1 MKILVTGSEGSLMQN
16 VIPKLI
22 ANGHEVIGVD
32 NLSRH
37 MKRSGIADPDSYEF
51 HKVDLT
57 NKRETERVFA
67 SFSPTVVIQ
76 AAAKIYGVGGFHKYG
91 ADILSD
97 DLAIQRNCLNGAKSF
112 GVKSFHYISSSMV
125 YESCPMDHPVREF
138 EPDAWPAP
146 KTCYGLSKYVGER
159 MVQAYNDQ
167 YDLPYTIWRPFNIIT
182 PHEVSE
188 GDLGTSHVFADFIKH
203 IVVDK
208 MKEIPIIGDGKQIR
222 CFTWIDDVGNIIADN
237 AATIYY
243 SGMTYNVGNTEPINM
258 LELASIIASEAL
270 DLGLISDNNIT
281 TKSVRSYA
289 DDVRY
294 RVPNIEF
301 TQRILGFKPT
311 KTTRESVRECLRALV

>member
-16 VIPKLI
+16 VIPKLV
-22 ANGHEVIGVD
+22 ANGHVVIGVD
-32 NLSRH
+32 NLSRY
-37 MKRSGIADPDSYEF
+37 KERRGIADDTTYSFYN
-51 HKVDLT
+51 VDLT
-57 NKRETERVFA
+57 NKRETERIFGN
-67 SFSPTVVIQ
+67 FLPEVVIQ

-97 DLAIQRNCLNGAKSF
+97 DIAIQRNCLNSSVKYGM
-112 GVKSFHYISSSMV
+112 KSFHYISSSMV

-146 KTCYGLSKYVGER
+146 RTYYGLSKYVGER
-159 MVQAYNDQ
+159 MVHAYNEQ
-167 YDLPYTIWRPFNIIT
+167 YDLGYTIWRPFNIIT

-208 MKEIPIIGDGKQIR
+208 LKEIPMIGDGKQIR
-222 CFTWIDDVGNIIADN
+222 CFTWIDDVANLIASN
-237 AATIYY
+237 PIHLNLAF
-243 SGMTYNVGNTEPINM
+243 NVGNTEPMNM
-258 LELASIIASEAL
+258 IDLANIIAEEAK
-270 DLGLISDNNIT
+270 DMGLIDDSNIRF
-281 TKSVRSYA
+281 KSVKSYA

-301 TQRILGFKPT
+301 SQRILGFKPT
-311 KTTRESVRECLRALV
+311 KTTRESVRECLRVLV